1 MSKPTMQDIAD
12 ALSVSRIT
20 VWKALSNRPGVS
32 DSMRAQIHQKATE
45 MGYFHTPSQDTTAT
59 VSAQLPPHSRT
70 VAVAVCRPESSLF
83 WMQIIHQIAK
93 DLSKHNV
100 NLMYTYLPTNY
111 KAGYVLP
118 EPLTNGTVDGVIVLN
133 TYSAPLLRLLSSLPI
148 PKVFLDTVPSV
159 PYNQLH
165 GDLLI
170 IEGRDLIRQITS
182 NLLRHGCRKLSFIG
196 DVEYAQTNKNATRD
210 FWMRCMSMGSFQTPV
225 FTLPGHWV
233 FVPIM
238 RKSVTFWTFA
248 NHAGRYR
255 LCQRLYCS
263 FHPALS

>member
-20 VWKALSNRPGVS
+20 VWKALSNRPGVRILCVPRFIKS
-32 DSMRAQIHQKATE
+32 HRD
-45 MGYFHTPSQDTTAT
+45 GLF
-59 VSAQLPPHSRT
+59 PHSISGFHCNHLCSTAPHTRT

-93 DLSKHNV
+93 DLSEHNV

-196 DVEYAQTNKNATRD
+196 DVEYAQTNKERYEGFLDALHEHGIIPNPSPLPYRVI
-210 FWMRCMSMGSFQTPV
+210 GSSYP
-225 FTLPGHWV
+225 L
-233 FVPIM
+233 
-238 RKSVTFWTFA
+238 
-248 NHAGRYR
+248 
-255 LCQRLYCS
+255 
-263 FHPALS
+263 

>member
-1 MSKPTMQDIAD
+1 
-12 ALSVSRIT
+12 
-20 VWKALSNRPGVS
+20 
-32 DSMRAQIHQKATE
+32 
-45 MGYFHTPSQDTTAT
+45 
-59 VSAQLPPHSRT
+59 
-70 VAVAVCRPESSLF
+70 
-83 WMQIIHQIAK
+83 MQIIHQIAK
-93 DLSKHNV
+93 DLSEHNV

-182 NLLRHGCRKLSFIG
+182 NLLRHGCQLSFIG
-196 DVEYAQTNKNATRD
+196 DVEYAQTNKERYED

-238 RKSVTFWTFA
+238 RNQSLSGLFA